1 MPPAK
6 RFRLIAGPN
15 GSGKTTLMRQ
25 LRDDYAVNFYTVLNA
40 DDIFA
45 SVSRTGAYLS
55 PFPIAG
61 ESMTAYAKA
70 SSYDDSVKEPFMDG
84 KIKVDAD
91 CVRFLDPSAIN
102 SYTIALLT
110 NYLQDEHIERGLSF
124 SQETV
129 FSHPSKI
136 DALRKAF
143 EKGYRTYLYFVATTT
158 SEINVSRVANRL
170 RCGGHD
176 VPAEKIRS
184 RFERSIR
191 QVRLA
196 FPFLSRAYFFDNS
209 EDEMRYLAGWT
220 AGEGFDIQ
228 SVSRDLPNWFLNVRD
243 VDSMPEQRGN

>member
-1 MPPAK
+1 MSPAK

-15 GSGKTTLMRQ
+15 GSGKSTLMRQ

-45 SVSRTGAYLS
+45 SVSRTRAFLT
-55 PFPIAG
+55 PFPVVG
-61 ESMTAYAKA
+61 ESLQAYAKA
-70 SSYDDSVKEPFMDG
+70 SSHGDAVKDCFLSG
-84 KIKVDAD
+84 AIKVEAD
-91 CVRFLDPSAIN
+91 CIRFLDPSAVN

-136 DALRKAF
+136 DALRKAR
-143 EKGYRTYLYFVATTT
+143 EKGYRTYLYFVATA
-158 SEINVSRVANRL
+158 SPEINVSRVANRL

-176 VPAEKIRS
+176 VPDEKIRS
-184 RFERSIR
+184 RFVRSLR

-209 EDEMRYLAGWT
+209 ADQMKYLASWSDVD
-220 AGEGFDIQ
+220 GFDYQ
-228 SVSRDLPNWFLNVRD
+228 CDLDERPDWLV
-243 VDSMPEQRGN
+243 EL

>member
-15 GSGKTTLMRQ
+15 GSGKSTLMRQ

-45 SVSRTGAYLS
+45 SVSRTSAYQA

-61 ESMTAYAKA
+61 ESLQAYAKA
-70 SSYDDSVKEPFMDG
+70 SSYDDAVKACFLNGAIRVE
-84 KIKVDAD
+84 AD
-91 CVRFLDPSAIN
+91 CIRFFEPAAIN

-136 DALRKAF
+136 DALRKAH
-143 EKGYRTYLYFVATTT
+143 EKGYRTYLYFVATT
-158 SEINVSRVANRL
+158 SPEINVSRVENRL

-176 VPAEKIRS
+176 VPAEKIHS
-184 RFERSIR
+184 RFERSLR

-209 EDEMRYLAGWT
+209 EDRMKYLASWSE
-220 AGEGFDIQ
+220 GEGFDFQ
-228 SVSRDLPNWFLNVRD
+228 CEPGERPGWFLACRVR
-243 VDSMPEQRGN
+243 S